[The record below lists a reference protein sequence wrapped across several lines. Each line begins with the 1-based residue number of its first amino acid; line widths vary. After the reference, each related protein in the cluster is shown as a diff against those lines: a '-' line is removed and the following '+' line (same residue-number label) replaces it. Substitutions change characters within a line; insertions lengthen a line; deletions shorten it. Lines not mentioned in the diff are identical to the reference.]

1 MLTTDPA
8 GPPYDQ
14 GRSSTLY
21 NPRSKVAS
29 HQFRGQPRQAHP
41 ARSASY
47 GLDSANYH
55 DDYSHSPSHTSVDT
69 VPMNGLVETAP
80 IGAMYVRA
88 LYDYEA
94 DDRTSL
100 SFHEGDVIQVIN
112 QLESGW
118 WDGVINGVRGWF
130 PSNYCQVVTSPEE
143 LPDHVLQA
151 ASVEGLEDEVGQAGT
166 FVDDFDEAY
175 ESDDGGADGGLPLE
189 GADNGDTSR
198 SDFWIPQATP
208 DGRLFYYNM
217 MTGDRSTEL
226 PLESPRSSA
235 DTGPRDRSGT
245 NVSIPDRTRPP
256 PEMMARGGMTTDEED
271 SDTNSASELDGEN
284 LINNPRHTLVRNQNS
299 FHDTL
304 SPSTSMDSING
315 VSPVTRNPR
324 GDPFGSAG
332 MPPSQP
338 PTMASATSFTMT
350 PYGVGSPPT
359 QSVPRSFFD
368 DGQAPPLTWTR
379 LVQSMKRAID
389 RYREA
394 ITSNRRSEYVARA
407 EDISD
412 HLRLLLAAGS
422 GTTDNHS
429 GQPS

>member
-1 MLTTDPA
+1 MLTTETA

-21 NPRSKVAS
+21 RPQSKVAS
-29 HQFRGQPRQAHP
+29 HQFRGQPRQSHHP
-41 ARSASY
+41 VRSTSH
-47 GLDSANYH
+47 GLDGANYH
-55 DDYSHSPSHTSVDT
+55 DDYSFATSHASVDT
-69 VPMNGLVETAP
+69 VSMNGIVGAAP
-80 IGAMYVRA
+80 LGAMYVRA

-130 PSNYCQVVTSPEE
+130 PSNYCQVVTSADE
-143 LPDHVLQA
+143 LPDSILQA
-151 ASVEGLEDEVGQAGT
+151 VAAEQMEDEVGHAET
-166 FVDDFDEAY
+166 YVDDFEEED
-175 ESDDGGADGGLPLE
+175 ESDHDGAGLPLE
-189 GADNGDTSR
+189 GADNGDRSR

-256 PEMMARGGMTTDEED
+256 PEMMARGGMTEEED

-284 LINNPRHTLVRNQNS
+284 LISNS
-299 FHDTL
+299 RGTIVSVLPAGLELFLTML
-304 SPSTSMDSING
+304 SI
-315 VSPVTRNPR
+315 
-324 GDPFGSAG
+324 
-332 MPPSQP
+332 MPGWS
-338 PTMASATSFTMT
+338 
-350 PYGVGSPPT
+350 
-359 QSVPRSFFD
+359 
-368 DGQAPPLTWTR
+368 L
-379 LVQSMKRAID
+379 I
-389 RYREA
+389 
-394 ITSNRRSEYVARA
+394 
-407 EDISD
+407 
-412 HLRLLLAAGS
+412 
-422 GTTDNHS
+422 
-429 GQPS
+429 